1 MNRSVR
7 VVLFAP
13 ANEILG
19 GQAVQAQRLVV
30 EISRVPGIDLR
41 FQAINPLFPSYLRWA
56 KNIPALRTALTMS
69 LYLPRVVLHAIWA
82 DVFHVFSAG
91 LYSYTLWT
99 IPAVILGRLFGT
111 KIIINYRDGQAEEHL
126 RNFASAVPTLKMADA
141 IVFPTGFLVKIFEQF
156 NLTSRVIPNVIDPEA
171 FIYRSRGKLR
181 PLIMTNRILEPL
193 YNIECILRAFK
204 IVQQSYPDAKL
215 TIAHIGASEAHLR
228 EYAASLELRN
238 YEFIGKVP
246 PSRIAHLYDSADIY
260 VTTPNIDC
268 MPGSLLEC
276 MASGI
281 PIVATRAGG
290 IPSIVIDEATA
301 LLVDVDDHV
310 AAARQMIRLLRDE
323 SLVRRLTEAGRREV
337 EKYRATPI
345 RDQWVNLYRQLVT
358 QTSTSNLGA
367 HSSSSSAAAPEQ
379 HPIDEGSRRL

>member
-1 MNRSVR
+1 

-19 GQAVQAQRLVV
+19 GQTVQAQRLVT
-30 EISRVPGIDLR
+30 EIGRVPGIDLR
-41 FQAINPLFPSYLRWA
+41 FQAINPLFPSYLQWV
-56 KNIPALRTALTMS
+56 KKIPTLRTVLTMS
-69 LYLPRVVLHAIWA
+69 LYLPRVLLHAMWA

-91 LYSYTLWT
+91 LHSFTLWT
-99 IPAVILGRLFGT
+99 IPAVVLGRLFGT
-111 KIIINYRDGQAEEHL
+111 KTIVNYRDGQAEEHL
-126 RNFASAVPTLKMADA
+126 HNFRSAVPTLKLADT
-141 IVFPTGFLVKIFEQF
+141 IVSPSGFLVEVFAQF
-156 NLTSRVIPNVIDPEA
+156 NLTARVIPNVIDPEA
-171 FIYRSRGKLR
+171 FIHRSRGKLR

-204 IVQQSYPDAKL
+204 IVQQSYPEAKL
-215 TIAHIGASEAHLR
+215 TIAHVGPSEAPLR
-228 EYAASLELRN
+228 QYAASLELSN

-246 PSRIAHLYDSADIY
+246 PSQIANLYDNADIY

-281 PIVATRAGG
+281 PIVATRTGG
-290 IPSIVIDEATA
+290 IPSIVTDEETA

-337 EKYRATPI
+337 EKYRAAPI
-345 RDQWVNLYRQLVT
+345 RDQWVNLYRQLAT
-358 QTSTSNLGA
+358 QNGPSNLGA
-367 HSSSSSAAAPEQ
+367 SSSSTSAINAER
-379 HPIDEGSRRL
+379 HSIDEDSRRP

>member
-1 MNRSVR
+1 MSRPLR

-19 GQAVQAQRLVV
+19 GQAVQAQRLVA
-30 EISRVPGIDLR
+30 EIGRVPGIELR

-56 KNIPALRTALTMS
+56 KRIPVLRTALTML
-69 LYLPRVVLHAIWA
+69 LYLPRVVQHAIWA
-82 DVFHVFSAG
+82 DVFHIFSAG

-99 IPAVILGRLFGT
+99 IPALLVGRLSGT
-111 KIIINYRDGQAEEHL
+111 KVIVNYRDGQAEEHL
-126 RNFASAVPTLKMADA
+126 RDFPSAARTMRMADA
-141 IVFPTGFLVKIFEQF
+141 IVSPTGFLIEIFARYD
-156 NLTSRVIPNVIDPEA
+156 LTARVIPNVIDPET
-171 FIYRSRGKLR
+171 FIYRSRAKLR

-204 IVQQSYPDAKL
+204 IVQQSYPHARL
-215 TIAHIGASEAHLR
+215 TIAHVGPSEAQLR
-228 EYAASLELRN
+228 DYAASLELRN

-246 PSRIAHLYDSADIY
+246 PSRIPELYDSADIY

-290 IPSIVIDEATA
+290 IPHIVTDEETA
-301 LLVDVDDHV
+301 LLVDLDDHEGV
-310 AAARQMIRLLRDE
+310 AHQMIRLLQDE

-337 EKYRATPI
+337 EKYRAAPI
-345 RDQWVNLYRQLVT
+345 RDQWITLYRQLIAG
-358 QTSTSNLGA
+358 TSRE
-367 HSSSSSAAAPEQ
+367 SATY
-379 HPIDEGSRRL
+379 DSR

>member
-1 MNRSVR
+1 MNRPLR

-19 GQAVQAQRLVV
+19 GQAVQAQRLVA
-30 EISRVPGIDLR
+30 EIGRVPGIDLR
-41 FQAINPLFPSYLRWA
+41 FQAINPLFPSYLQWV
-56 KNIPALRTALTMS
+56 KKIPALRTALTMT
-69 LYLPRVVLHAIWA
+69 LYLPRVAFHAMWA

-91 LYSYTLWT
+91 LYSFTFWT
-99 IPAVILGRLFGT
+99 IPAVLLGRLFGT
-111 KIIINYRDGQAEEHL
+111 KIIVNYRDGQAEQHL
-126 RNFASAVPTLKMADA
+126 RNFGSAVRTLKLADA
-141 IVFPTGFLVKIFEQF
+141 IVFPTAFLEQIFAEF
-156 NLTSRVIPNVIDPEA
+156 KLTSQVIPNVIDPEE

-215 TIAHIGASEAHLR
+215 TIAHIGPSEAHLR

-238 YEFIGKVP
+238 YDFIGKVP
-246 PSRIAHLYDSADIY
+246 PARIAHLYDGADIY

-281 PIVATRAGG
+281 PIVATRTGG
-290 IPSIVIDEATA
+290 IPSIVTDEETA
-301 LLVDVDDHV
+301 LLVEVDDHV

-323 SLVRRLTEAGRREV
+323 SLVRRLTEAARREV
-337 EKYRATPI
+337 EKYRAAPI
-345 RDQWVNLYRQLVT
+345 RDQWVSLYRQLVT
-358 QTSTSNLGA
+358 QYGRRNLGA
-367 HSSSSSAAAPEQ
+367 NSRSTSGVAGEQ
-379 HPIDEGSRRL
+379 HSVDEDSRRL

>member
-1 MNRSVR
+1 MNRPLR

-19 GQAVQAQRLVV
+19 GQAVQAQRLVA
-30 EISRVPGIDLR
+30 EIGRVPGIDMR
-41 FQAINPLFPSYLRWA
+41 FQAINPLFPPYLQWV
-56 KNIPALRTALTMS
+56 KKIPALRTVLTMT
-69 LYLPRVVLHAIWA
+69 LYLPRVAFHAMWA

-91 LYSYTLWT
+91 LYSFTLWT
-99 IPAVILGRLFGT
+99 IPAVLLGRLFGT
-111 KIIINYRDGQAEEHL
+111 KIIVNYRDGQAEQHL
-126 RNFASAVPTLKMADA
+126 RNFGSAVRTLKLADA
-141 IVFPTGFLVKIFEQF
+141 IVFPTSFLEQIFAEF
-156 NLTSRVIPNVIDPEA
+156 KLTSQVIPNVIDPEE

-215 TIAHIGASEAHLR
+215 TIAHIGPSEAHLR

-238 YEFIGKVP
+238 YDFIGKVP
-246 PSRIAHLYDSADIY
+246 PARIAHLYDGADIY

-281 PIVATRAGG
+281 PIVATRTGG
-290 IPSIVIDEATA
+290 IPSIVTDEETA
-301 LLVDVDDHV
+301 LLVEVDDHV
-310 AAARQMIRLLRDE
+310 ATARQMIRLLSDE
-323 SLVRRLTEAGRREV
+323 SLVRRLTEAARREV
-337 EKYRATPI
+337 EKYRAAPI
-345 RDQWVNLYRQLVT
+345 RDQWVNLYRELVT
-358 QTSTSNLGA
+358 QCGRKNLAAISRSTAGV
-367 HSSSSSAAAPEQ
+367 AAEQ
-379 HPIDEGSRRL
+379 HSVDEDSRRL

>member
-1 MNRSVR
+1 MNPPIR

-19 GQAVQAQRLVV
+19 GQTVQAQRLFA
-30 EISRVPGIDLR
+30 EISQVPGIDLR
-41 FQAINPLFPSYLRWA
+41 FQAINPLFPSYLRWV
-56 KNIPALRTALTMS
+56 KKIPVFRTALTAF
-69 LYLPRVVLHAIWA
+69 LYLPRVVMQALWA
-82 DVFHVFSAG
+82 DVFHIFSAG

-99 IPAVILGRLFGT
+99 IPALIVGRLFGT
-111 KIIINYRDGQAEEHL
+111 KVIVNYRDGQAEEHL
-126 RNFASAVPTLKMADA
+126 RNFASAARTMRMADA
-141 IVFPTGFLVKIFEQF
+141 IVSPTGFLVKIFAQY
-156 NLTSRVIPNVIDPEA
+156 NLTARVIPNVIDPET
-171 FIYRSRGKLR
+171 FIYRSRTKLQ

-215 TIAHIGASEAHLR
+215 TIAHVGPSEAHLR
-228 EYAASLELRN
+228 EFAASLELRN
-238 YEFIGKVP
+238 YEFIGKVA

-276 MASGI
+276 MASGV

-290 IPSIVIDEATA
+290 IPYIVTDEETA
-301 LLVDVDDHV
+301 LLVELDDHV
-310 AAARQMIRLLRDE
+310 AAARQMIRLLQDE

-337 EKYRATPI
+337 EKYRVTPI
-345 RDQWVNLYRQLVT
+345 RDQWVSLYRQLV
-358 QTSTSNLGA
+358 
-367 HSSSSSAAAPEQ
+367 
-379 HPIDEGSRRL
+379 I